1 MSTPSKI
8 SMKKFKRQW
17 SPMRKAKYRNLPKRH
32 LREHQYLERG
42 HLANSQLH
50 PISPQSTKGKISLL
64 ELQTNEKF
72 SKLMEDVKEHIKE
85 EVRKGKQ
92 QIECDINVS
101 FPFLED
107 NLRSKTEMINKTQ
120 QNLSS
125 YNKLWEIVTESLRYQ
140 NMQ

>member
-1 MSTPSKI
+1 
-8 SMKKFKRQW
+8 
-17 SPMRKAKYRNLPKRH
+17 
-32 LREHQYLERG
+32 
-42 HLANSQLH
+42 
-50 PISPQSTKGKISLL
+50 L
-64 ELQTNEKF
+64 ELQINEKF
-72 SKLMEDVKEHIKE
+72 SKRRGGRCKMEDVKEHIKE

-107 NLRSKTEMINKTQ
+107 NLRSKIEMINKTQ

-125 YNKLWEIVTESLRYQ
+125 YNKLREILTESLRYQ